1 MAEDHKG
8 RGALAEALADVG
20 ARGFLAH
27 RVKIVLAE
35 DLLDLVETRAGRGG
49 AHADPLGLCEPFGRN
64 ERDRNARL
72 RHALLFFE
80 GRHLSISR
88 AIRRAAPAPPF
99 PPPARTP
106 RARGCVSPRPG

>member
-72 RHALLFFE
+72 RHALLFFD

-88 AIRRAAPAPPF
+88 AIRRVASSPPSAAPPRSPCAPRRVAPP
-99 PPPARTP
+99 
-106 RARGCVSPRPG
+106 

>member
-49 AHADPLGLCEPFGRN
+49 AHADPLGLCEPFGPN

-80 GRHLSISR
+80 GRHVSITR
-88 AIRRAAPAPPF
+88 AIRRARPCAVPCAPSQP
-99 PPPARTP
+99 
-106 RARGCVSPRPG
+106 PRPRLRLRTR

>member
-88 AIRRAAPAPPF
+88 PIRRPPPPPPSPPPAQPPPPPGPAPP
-99 PPPARTP
+99 
-106 RARGCVSPRPG
+106 

>member
-49 AHADPLGLCEPFGRN
+49 AHADPLGLCQPFGRN
-64 ERDRNARL
+64 DRDRNARL

-80 GRHLSISR
+80 GRHLSLSR
-88 AIRRAAPAPPF
+88 AIRRWGVVARVL
-99 PPPARTP
+99 PPAEGP
-106 RARGCVSPRPG
+106 

>member
-88 AIRRAAPAPPF
+88 AIRRTRPSPLSLA
-99 PPPARTP
+99 PARTP
-106 RARGCVSPRPG
+106 CARGCLGARPR